1 MSPGLIQ
8 DDVIDYGGVFRSGL
22 GTQLSLGFDPYGCLE
37 DPMLAIVA
45 AVFFLIALIFELAG
59 ITLSVVTA
67 TVLLTAGL
75 LFLALFL
82 AGVGGGARIGRL

>member
-1 MSPGLIQ
+1 
-8 DDVIDYGGVFRSGL
+8 
-22 GTQLSLGFDPYGCLE
+22 
-37 DPMLAIVA
+37 MLAIVA
-45 AVFFLIALIFELAG
+45 AVLFLIALIFELAG

>member
-1 MSPGLIQ
+1 
-8 DDVIDYGGVFRSGL
+8 
-22 GTQLSLGFDPYGCLE
+22 
-37 DPMLAIVA
+37 MLAIVA

-75 LFLALFL
+75 LCVALFL